1 MHKGALK
8 RYGEADE
15 VVDAYSEF
23 LEVGKDD
30 ASALE
35 DL

>member
-1 MHKGALK
+1 MRL
-8 RYGEADE
+8 YGEADE

-23 LEVGKDD
+23 LEVGADD

-35 DL
+35 DV